1 MLFLLYAA
9 NFFRTV
15 LIIIGVLVILRFVGK
30 LMNAKRNISD
40 QEKYNSA
47 KEAYEREKKETQQNI
62 GKVSILRGRK
72 EAEDV
77 DYEEVD

>member
-9 NFFRTV
+9 NFLRTV
-15 LIIIGVLVILRFVGK
+15 LIIIGVLVIVRFIGK
-30 LMNAKRNISD
+30 LMNAKRNLGE
-40 QEKYNSA
+40 QERHNRQR
-47 KEAYEREKKETQQNI
+47 EAYQREKEETQKNL
-62 GKVSILRGRK
+62 GKVTILRGRK

>member
-40 QEKYNSA
+40 QEKYNST

>member
-15 LIIIGVLVILRFVGK
+15 LIIIGVLVIVRFIGK
-30 LMNAKRNISD
+30 LMNAKRNLGE
-40 QEKYNSA
+40 QERHNRQR
-47 KEAYEREKKETQQNI
+47 EAYQREKEETQKNL
-62 GKVSILRGRK
+62 GKVTILRGRK

>member
-9 NFFRTV
+9 NFLRTV
-15 LIIIGVLVILRFVGK
+15 LIIIAVLVIVRFIGR
-30 LMNAKRNISD
+30 LMNAKRNISE
-40 QEKYNSA
+40 QERFNKQ
-47 KEAYEREKKETQQNI
+47 KEAYRKEKEDTQRNI

>member
-9 NFFRTV
+9 NFLRTV
-15 LIIIGVLVILRFVGK
+15 LIIIGVLVIVRFIGK
-30 LMNAKRNISD
+30 LMNAKRNLGE
-40 QEKYNSA
+40 QERHNRQR
-47 KEAYEREKKETQQNI
+47 EAYRREKEETQKNL
-62 GKVSILRGRK
+62 GKVTILRGRK

>member
-9 NFFRTV
+9 NFFRTI
-15 LIIIGVLVILRFVGK
+15 LIIIGVLVIVRFIGK
-30 LMNAKRNISD
+30 LMNAKRNLGE
-40 QEKYNSA
+40 QERHNRQR
-47 KEAYEREKKETQQNI
+47 EAYQREKEETQKNL
-62 GKVSILRGRK
+62 GKVTILRGRK